1 MLDRSFDES
10 KDPPEEKERIDFLLN
25 SLESSLSGGDSNF
38 SLVILDPTGH
48 SGILHPETEEWSL
61 SDIEIEQLA
70 VGPEIPIM
78 EVESDQRD

>member
-10 KDPPEEKERIDFLLN
+10 TDPPEEKERIDFLLN
-25 SLESSLSGGDSNF
+25 SLESSLSGEETSF
-38 SLVILDPTGH
+38 TLVSLDPMGH

-61 SDIEIEQLA
+61 SDNEIEQLA

-78 EVESDQRD
+78 EVDSD